1 MGKLIATRVSEDI
14 YSKILQ
20 KCADSGCS
28 TYDYLKMLIETD
40 TNEIKE
46 IKQANDKEAVRL
58 AIDEL
63 SKIAQEMKSQQSG
76 VR

>member
-1 MGKLIATRVSEDI
+1 MSKLVATRV
-14 YSKILQ
+14 YSKILK

-28 TYDYLKMLIETD
+28 TYDYFKMLIETD
-40 TNEIKE
+40 TSEAKE